1 MSVLQQGWSEAMTQ
15 PAKKLPPPVAQS
27 TTARVRPARA
37 DLAPLV
43 LSTGIVMWLVLAA
56 RGSGAGSTIEISTHA
71 TAAVVVGG
79 FLNSVLFSWFQSG
92 EMKRLANPSYVIP
105 SWSPKRIAVVLMLV
119 SLASCLL
126 CAFWIGLSWS
136 RR

>member
-1 MSVLQQGWSEAMTQ
+1 MTQ
-15 PAKKLPPPVAQS
+15 PAKKLPPPVAQG
-27 TTARVRPARA
+27 TTARVRSARA
-37 DLAPLV
+37 DIAPLA
-43 LSTGIVMWLVLAA
+43 LSTGIVIWLVLSA
-56 RGSGAGSTIEISTHA
+56 RSSAAGSSIEISTHT
-71 TAAVVVGG
+71 TAAVIVGG

-105 SWSPKRIAVVLMLV
+105 SWSPKKVAVLLMLV
-119 SLASCLL
+119 SLVSSLL